1 MSRRLKT
8 DIHGPDW
15 RRGIDDLRERGIPA
29 AFAPELEPPLHL
41 VVEIGFGRGEFLKD
55 LAQRSPETAFLAI
68 EASHKRMLKMA
79 RRLALGEFRNI
90 RLVAARAEVV
100 VEDILLPE
108 SVACFW
114 INFPDPWPKKRHHRR
129 RLIQPQLIGQG
140 FDPPED
146 LDVPGGVKTLLS
158 QGSGGLHQ
166 SDPFVIS
173 KGLGVNP
180 NHPGCNADHIAGFI
194 IELDLDHHAEG
205 LLMDRNS
212 LNCSNASGVRGSR
225 N

>member
-68 EASHKRMLKMA
+68 DASHKRVLKMA
-79 RRLALGEFRNI
+79 RRLALGELRNI
-90 RLVAARAEVV
+90 RLVAARAEIV
-100 VEDILLPE
+100 VEDMLLPE

-129 RLIQPQLIGQG
+129 RLIQPQLIAR
-140 FDPPED
+140 
-146 LDVPGGVKTLLS
+146 LATRLVPGGVVWAATDHVEYAQQIHEVLS
-158 QGSGGLHQ
+158 KEDALEN
-166 SDPFVIS
+166 DYAPAPWRREV
-173 KGLGVNP
+173 
-180 NHPGCNADHIAGFI
+180 PGRMVTAY
-194 IELDLDHHAEG
+194 ELEWRAEG
-205 LLMDRNS
+205 RTLHFFAYRRRPS
-212 LNCSNASGVRGSR
+212 ASRSQ
-225 N
+225 